1 MTHDTHTFTAAMALM
16 LKYQRLRLTLEEVA
30 AELGLAKNT
39 LYNLIAA
46 EEFPVPTYVD
56 GKRRYADVRDVGEYL
71 DRMRA
76 EALAAFQAAQER
88 RVA

>member
-1 MTHDTHTFTAAMALM
+1 MTERGTFTAAMALM
-16 LKYQRLRLTLEEVA
+16 LKYQRMRLTLEEVA

-46 EEFPVPTYVD
+46 GEFPVPTYVD

-71 DRMRA
+71 DRKRE
-76 EALAAFQAAQER
+76 EAVTAFEAAQER
-88 RVA
+88 SAA

>member
-1 MTHDTHTFTAAMALM
+1 MTPSFTAAMALM
-16 LKYQRLRLTLEEVA
+16 LKYQRMRLNLEEVA

-46 EEFPVPTYVD
+46 EDFPVPTYLD

-71 DRMRA
+71 DRMR
-76 EALAAFQAAQER
+76 EAAVDEWNKVQER